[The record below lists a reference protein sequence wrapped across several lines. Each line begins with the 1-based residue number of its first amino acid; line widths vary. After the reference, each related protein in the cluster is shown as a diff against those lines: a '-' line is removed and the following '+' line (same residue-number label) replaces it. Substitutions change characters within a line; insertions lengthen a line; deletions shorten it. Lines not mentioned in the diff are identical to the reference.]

1 MKKGMSFVG
10 KICLAALSLLIITAV
25 VTTGIG
31 VTKVKKAYYDSFEEE
46 LFLSAVQ
53 LSDIVSHQWEGDWS
67 ISEDGELLKGDTA
80 IHDTLQAQL
89 DALTERTEISYTLF
103 YGNVRYVTTMFDS
116 TTGERMEGTT
126 ASEAVTDIVIDNGEE
141 YLAANFD
148 IGGKKWYAYYC
159 PLTNS
164 DGTVVGMI
172 FAGRETD
179 DVETALSAAGLNMIS
194 VAIIFILI
202 SIIVG
207 VYMIITARKITKN
220 VVGGLKELSQGNL
233 TVTFEEK
240 YINRKD
246 EYGEITRSAD
256 ELRAK
261 LVDVISTT
269 LELSDEVT
277 KSGESLSTSAE
288 TASHVS
294 DQVAEA
300 VGDISKGAVAQ
311 AENVE
316 DSVGNTNDMGNS
328 IDDINVSVDDLSN
341 ATVEMLDAAK
351 RTVLALDEL
360 MEQNKTVMASMVDID
375 NQIKAT
381 NKAVKEIADASNSI
395 SEIASQTNLLSLNA
409 SIEAARAGEYG
420 KGFGVVA
427 SEIGSLAEQSK
438 TAAITIND
446 IVENLVDESSKSME
460 IIEKLSEGFTQQN
473 EQLNDTK
480 SDMDGVLSNVNNVE
494 QNTETISHKVH
505 LLKTA
510 REQLTDII
518 SELSAISQQNAASSE
533 ETNASMEELNATFA
547 LISNSASD
555 LKGLAE
561 SLNNKVNFF
570 KLATE

>member
-1 MKKGMSFVG
+1 
-10 KICLAALSLLIITAV
+10 
-25 VTTGIG
+25 
-31 VTKVKKAYYDSFEEE
+31 
-46 LFLSAVQ
+46 
-53 LSDIVSHQWEGDWS
+53 
-67 ISEDGELLKGDTA
+67 
-80 IHDTLQAQL
+80 
-89 DALTERTEISYTLF
+89 
-103 YGNVRYVTTMFDS
+103 
-116 TTGERMEGTT
+116 
-126 ASEAVTDIVIDNGEE
+126 
-141 YLAANFD
+141 
-148 IGGKKWYAYYC
+148 
-159 PLTNS
+159 
-164 DGTVVGMI
+164 
-172 FAGRETD
+172 
-179 DVETALSAAGLNMIS
+179 MIS

-256 ELRAK
+256 GLRAK